1 MHSASFI
8 IKETESE
15 PLKQRFHIF
24 KIVMMKKL
32 KISVI
37 GNGVALKLE
46 FFHTLLVE
54 IWNDTVPWKK
64 VWQFFRMLNT
74 KLQ

>member
-15 PLKQRFHIF
+15 PLQQRFHIF
-24 KIVMMKKL
+24 KIVTMRKL
-32 KISVI
+32 KLSVV

-46 FFHTLLVE
+46 FFYTLLVE
-54 IWNDTVPWKK
+54 I
-64 VWQFFRMLNT
+64 
-74 KLQ
+74 